1 MVKFKYV
8 KYVLLVILL
17 IMFGLVV
24 LFFNNNNRIN
34 NETVTVVDDNED
46 SNYLYEATS
55 DPYSILVTILNDEK
69 DKIER
74 LPLTKDLIVK
84 YQTERLNS
92 DNRFVSFYQY
102 HTNDGT
108 WYNIRELKDNEY
120 EIYADG
126 KQDDKYALIYRMDI
140 DKYLVKNI
148 QLVETIQLS
157 DTNGEPT
164 EESKYIID
172 ETNYEWLL
180 RVAMYPQEYDEAT
193 KRVYG
198 IPSEITRRNI
208 GLTDNFI
215 KKYGYEEDIIK
226 YDTKIGF
233 RPEKGSN
240 FSDNI
245 FVFSIIKDYQNK
257 EIKYKYK
264 FYLDSKNYLDDV
276 ELIDQNEI
284 LLNNIEKLK
293 YDSQILEYAL
303 VKNSDWSICPFS
315 VKFLSKY
322 SNTVGLLAD
331 YDIESIKLVERID
344 KTKVKINEHKLIRK
358 IITKDN
364 NTIIGLFSFLWNDKN
379 EVDDI
384 LVYIIPKNRMDLS
397 YEEMYQL
404 AFN

>member
-1 MVKFKYV
+1 MVKFKYI
-8 KYVLLVILL
+8 KYVILVILL
-17 IMFGLVV
+17 IVFGLVV

-34 NETVTVVDDNED
+34 NETEEVVDGNED
-46 SNYLYEATS
+46 GNYLYDATS

-74 LPLTKDLIVK
+74 LPLTKDLIEK
-84 YQTERLNS
+84 YKTERLNS

-148 QLVETIQLS
+148 QLVETIQLA
-157 DTNGEPT
+157 DVNGEPT

-172 ETNYEWLL
+172 ETNYDWLL
-180 RVAMYPQEYDEAT
+180 RVALFPQEYDEAT
-193 KRVYG
+193 KRVYN
-198 IPSEITRRNI
+198 IPADITRRNI

-240 FSDNI
+240 YSDNI

-303 VKNSDWSICPFS
+303 VKNSDWNICPFS
-315 VKFLSKY
+315 EKFLSKY

-397 YEEMYQL
+397 YEEMY
-404 AFN
+404 

>member
-1 MVKFKYV
+1 MVKFKYI
-8 KYVLLVILL
+8 KYVILVILL
-17 IMFGLVV
+17 IVFGLVV

-34 NETVTVVDDNED
+34 NETEEVVDGNED
-46 SNYLYEATS
+46 GNYLYDATS

-74 LPLTKDLIVK
+74 LPLTKDLNEK
-84 YQTERLNS
+84 YKTERLNS

-148 QLVETIQLS
+148 QLVETIQLA
-157 DTNGEPT
+157 DVNGEPT

-172 ETNYEWLL
+172 ETNYDWLL
-180 RVAMYPQEYDEAT
+180 RVALFPQEYDEAT
-193 KRVYG
+193 KRVYN
-198 IPSEITRRNI
+198 IPADITRRNI

-240 FSDNI
+240 YSDNI

-303 VKNSDWSICPFS
+303 VKNSDWNICPFS
-315 VKFLSKY
+315 EKFLSKY

-397 YEEMYQL
+397 YEEMY
-404 AFN
+404 